1 MKAVIRKLIVFACLV
16 AFTTKASA
24 QLVSYQQKAVPDT
37 LTFAERFSI
46 STNAFDWLI
55 LLPNISVE
63 YDIRPEEWNKWAVG
77 FKLRGNWKTWNKEGF
92 KPAQVYNLIEGRFEV
107 RNYFRTRIV
116 NAENAKYFPKPE
128 GFFKKLLTNRRDSV
142 VKHPNLTYYRGGY
155 VSFSKYSF
163 RLFSATGHQ
172 GIAAQAGVLFGI
184 VRPLYQFANG
194 NSMDL
199 DLGISGGVCFTKAD
213 EYGYDRE
220 NNCYPIQKR
229 NGWQIVPYPVINE
242 ARVAFVYRFGDG
254 SNMITHK
261 YRDRYDVDEA
271 YRTAHQ
277 NRIDSLLDAQ
287 ARQAAEDKVI
297 NALYHQFDSVYNMVY
312 QNKLNEYQR
321 QEAEKKAAEKAAQ
334 EAIVKHKKDSIAAI
348 ATAAKNAKLA
358 AKLAEKNAKDSVAA
372 AQKAMKDS
380 ISAAQKSAKHAQDS
394 IARAAKDSISAAKDS
409 ISAAK
414 KALKHQPG
422 AAVTDSI
429 SSDAA
434 TVDSASAESP
444 VVPES
449 VPAASDTE
457 SEATPDTESEVTPDA
472 DSEATPAAEDT
483 PAPTYEEVPAEEAT
497 PAESDTPAE
506 STVPEASPEGSG
518 SDTPS
523 ENDNTPEEKEAE
535 E

>member
-1 MKAVIRKLIVFACLV
+1 MIRKLIVFACLV

-77 FKLRGNWKTWNKEGF
+77 FKLRGNWKTWNKNGF

-107 RNYFRTRIV
+107 RNYFRTRLV

-199 DLGISGGVCFTKAD
+199 DLGISGGICFTKAD

-220 NNCYPIQKR
+220 NNCYPVQKR
-229 NGWQIVPYPVINE
+229 NGWQLVPYPVINE

-358 AKLAEKNAKDSVAA
+358 AKLAEKNAKDSISAAQKAAKDSISA

-380 ISAAQKSAKHAQDS
+380 ISAAQK
-394 IARAAKDSISAAKDS
+394 AAKDS

-414 KALKHQPG
+414 KAQKHP
-422 AAVTDSI
+422 AA
-429 SSDAA
+429 
-434 TVDSASAESP
+434 E
-444 VVPES
+444 
-449 VPAASDTE
+449 AASDSIASGSSTVDAV
-457 SEATPDTESEVTPDA
+457 SDGVTPDEATPDS
-472 DSEATPAAEDT
+472 TPASDT
-483 PAPTYEEVPAEEAT
+483 TTPTYEEVPAEDTA
-497 PAESDTPAE
+497 PAESPASSDSSEESAPADSPE
-506 STVPEASPEGSG
+506 STEPTEPSDSETSPESQEN
-518 SDTPS
+518 SDAPATDAEPTDS
-523 ENDNTPEEKEAE
+523 DQPNNTPEEKEE
-535 E
+535 EE